1 MLAMVHLGA
10 GGEDIDAFESCCS
23 WQPSVFFFK
32 VFCEQVSWVSSGMC
46 HEGGGKGRNA
56 LRRRQRAGTSLRKLR
71 GSHQAPRRLRVLG
84 LS

>member
-1 MLAMVHLGA
+1 MKIYMHSSRVVLGN
-10 GGEDIDAFESCCS
+10 FLY
-23 WQPSVFFFK
+23 FFK
-32 VFCEQVSWVSSGMC
+32 VFCEQVSWVSSGVC
-46 HEGGGKGRNA
+46 REGEGKGRNA